1 MKDGRFSRT
10 IDIERDVSIYPLKA
24 EEYVMTF
31 TFNPLTAP
39 DFVQDVVG
47 FKGEGLA
54 DQKYLVVRNG
64 VRMLEKSFIIKR
76 NQLL

>member
-1 MKDGRFSRT
+1 
-10 IDIERDVSIYPLKA
+10 
-24 EEYVMTF
+24 MTF